1 MVNWYIFAELW
12 SKKII
17 FFSSVKKWS
26 HSSQEEPFCDF
37 CLFDRDVTMFSY
49 TFELNNSSE
58 IPKMFHNFILF
69 YRIISYWNDVNK
81 KVVDEYFEVLDLN
94 KHYVC
99 KHFWKFPSISS
110 PILCWLPSWANFSF
124 FLGEIFNREGD
135 LILSHVDLINFSL

>member
-1 MVNWYIFAELW
+1 MVHFCRAVI
-12 SKKII
+12 KKNYLL
-17 FFSSVKKWS
+17 FECKKWS
-26 HSSQEEPFCDF
+26 HSSQEEPFCGF
-37 CLFDRDVTMFSY
+37 CLFNRDMTMFSY

-58 IPKMFHNFILF
+58 IPKIFHNFILF

-124 FLGEIFNREGD
+124 FFLEKY
-135 LILSHVDLINFSL
+135 LIEKAISYFHMST